1 MKFHIEQI
9 AIMPRDPIAARELL
23 AAMGAVEWAQDH
35 VTATGEVFGENIGV
49 SEAELSFNYQMNR
62 QDGKPIEFEILHY
75 VKDSEH
81 WLEGAAPSVSHLGMH
96 TSAEDLEKWRKFFAD
111 RGMTIAQE
119 LVTRHHTN
127 PVIAGKK
134 WYNYVIFDTRRI
146 LGVDIKMIVRREQ
159 P

>member
-23 AAMGAVEWAQDH
+23 AAMGAVTWAQDH
-35 VTATGEVFGENIGV
+35 VTATGEVFGEVVDV
-49 SEAELSFNYQMNR
+49 SEAELSFNYEMNR
-62 QDGKPIEFEILHY
+62 QDGKPIEFEVLHY
-75 VKDSEH
+75 VKGSEH
-81 WLEGAAPSVSHLGMH
+81 WLEGASPSVSHLGMH
-96 TSAEDLEKWRKFFAD
+96 ASEEDLEKWRKFFGD
-111 RGMTIAQE
+111 RGIRVAQE
-119 LVTRHHTN
+119 LRTRHHTN

-134 WYNYVIFDTRRI
+134 WYSYVIFDTRRI